1 MASKLIYVIKNKNK
15 YEKEER
21 LRRQAE
27 IDELKSEGKFR
38 VALNKDIELLRTL
51 MEDPGVASIDVSIED
66 DELTHFNKALY
77 YEEMKEF
84 TWQQG
89 NRPELFRCRRKDIDL

>member
-51 MEDPGVASIDVSIED
+51 MEDPGVASIDVSINS
-66 DELTHFNKALY
+66 F
-77 YEEMKEF
+77 
-84 TWQQG
+84 
-89 NRPELFRCRRKDIDL
+89 